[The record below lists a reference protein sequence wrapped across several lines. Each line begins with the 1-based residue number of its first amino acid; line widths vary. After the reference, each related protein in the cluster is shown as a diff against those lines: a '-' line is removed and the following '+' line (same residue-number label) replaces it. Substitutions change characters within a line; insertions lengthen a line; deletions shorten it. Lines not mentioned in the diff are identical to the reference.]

1 MENRDMYNNMKRQV
15 KRLNNV
21 KQKDVLE
28 HKREKGRGAGGE
40 RGRGGEH
47 ESVVQE
53 EEGMVKTRW

>member
-1 MENRDMYNNMKRQV
+1 MYNNMKRQV

-28 HKREKGRGAGGE
+28 HKRGKGRGAGGE

-53 EEGMVKTRW
+53 EEGMFKTRW